1 MDLSAFQKK
10 LADQL
15 AAAEWQFAR
24 PGDEKA
30 VYRIVAKEQPL
41 SFALSHT
48 SLFVHFLFAVP
59 GVAEVKSSVSGERA
73 KIDEKHYCMFT
84 NLHADDRV
92 LVKLQPHSVFTGIV
106 MSMQALHRV
115 FDSSFGQDPALVAD
129 FARSVK
135 VQNLFNRKQVTP
147 AMAVVIHQLFNNL
160 PAGVVGQV
168 FQRAKII
175 EFLSLYL
182 AAGQDAKDSRQQCPF
197 VLDAMELQRIEDAH
211 DIITTRLVNPPSLKA
226 LARMVGT
233 NEYKLKVGFKHVY
246 GKSVYAYLTD
256 YRMDEARK
264 LLMVEKPR
272 INEVAARVGYAN
284 PSHFIAAY
292 KKRFGVTP
300 KQHLKSL
307 AS

>member
-1 MDLSAFQKK
+1 MALSAFQKK

-30 VYRIVAKEQPL
+30 VSRIVAKEQPL

-59 GVAEVKSSVSGERA
+59 GVAEVNSSVSGERA

>member
-59 GVAEVKSSVSGERA
+59 GAAEVKSSVSGERA